1 MTEYKCGNCGYST
14 IYRSYLQKHLT
25 TKQPCFP
32 NRIMYNTKMTKSDL
46 LAQCEA
52 KNLSNIQSKTK
63 KQLMDILNDT
73 VEYRSIIKIVLSD
86 HRVLYL
92 VPETKKLIRVNQ
104 YIEKYGL
111 SYNLS
116 YIEKPTDAQRASATR
131 NETESLLMFSLK

>member
-1 MTEYKCGNCGYST
+1 MTEYNCGNYGCGCGYST
-14 IYRSYLQKHLT
+14 IY
-25 TKQPCFP
+25 FP

-63 KQLMDILNDT
+63 KQLIDILNDT

-131 NETESLLMFSLK
+131 NETESLLVFSLK